1 MFGTVQNQGLTDTSR
16 FKHEI
21 FSAGLDGV
29 HFRWY
34 FQDLGHP
41 WIDWDEAKGVYRV
54 DLEMHRHIFDF
65 RSEVQTES
73 EPSQYAIGIIS
84 TRKFT

>member
-1 MFGTVQNQGLTDTSR
+1 MFGTVQNQGFTDTSR
-16 FKHEI
+16 FKHKI
-21 FSAGLDGV
+21 LSVGLDGV
-29 HFRWY
+29 HFKWY

-41 WIDWDEAKGVYRV
+41 WIDWDETKGVYRV
-54 DLEMHRHIFDF
+54 YRHIFDF